1 MWRWAKLD
9 TKRTASKEKNMIG
22 RKWLWAGLLAVPL
35 VVGGGL
41 AVAAS
46 QVDSITCPFTGKVIS
61 LHFSCPFSSSCCQET
76 EQPSAS
82 PTAIEERACESC
94 SPEVE

>member
-1 MWRWAKLD
+1 
-9 TKRTASKEKNMIG
+9 MIG

-46 QVDSITCPFTGKVIS
+46 QVDSITCPFTGTVIS
-61 LHFSCPFSSSCCQET
+61 LRMNCPFSGSCCQET
-76 EQPSAS
+76 QQPSTC
-82 PTAIEERACESC
+82 PTAIEEPACESC
-94 SPEVE
+94 CPQSE